1 MIDIAI
7 GGISVVVLLGIVYW
21 CQKTFVSEKTCTA
34 RQDCIEGSI
43 NNLRE
48 LTETKLK
55 HITKLIE
62 NLIAKHDG

>member
-1 MIDIAI
+1 MLDLAI
-7 GGISVVVLLGIVYW
+7 GGISIAVLLGIVWW
-21 CQKTFVSEKTCTA
+21 CQRTFVSEKTCAA

-43 NNLRE
+43 VSLKE
-48 LTETKLK
+48 LMNEKLK